1 MPWNQTTH
9 QKRIAMPMTAASV
22 AQRRMGFKALRAQ
35 KYEGQSPYLVSQ
47 GFSRWGVTNRIERE
61 GPSSSGFSRGG
72 YMATLM
78 AGHRKMEESKQARD
92 DPSAS
97 QALKMHQGRAQGADQ
112 APLAAIARVS
122 AAKSETW
129 ILVLCLRMYSMKGV
143 LTRGTNEETGSQVSW
158 DGP

>member
-1 MPWNQTTH
+1 
-9 QKRIAMPMTAASV
+9 MPMTAASV
-22 AQRRMGFKALRAQ
+22 AQRRMGFKAPRAQ

-47 GFSRWGVTNRIERE
+47 GFSRWGVTNRRRE

-78 AGHRKMEESKQARD
+78 AGHRKMEECKQVRD

-97 QALKMHQGRAQGADQ
+97 QKLKTHQGRTRGADQ

-129 ILVLCLRMYSMKGV
+129 ILVLCLRMYSMKRV

>member
-1 MPWNQTTH
+1 M
-9 QKRIAMPMTAASV
+9 K
-22 AQRRMGFKALRAQ
+22 
-35 KYEGQSPYLVSQ
+35 VSRPTWFPKDSA
-47 GFSRWGVTNRIERE
+47 GGGVTNRNERE
-61 GPSSSGFSRGG
+61 GPSTSGFSRGG

-78 AGHRKMEESKQARD
+78 AGHRKMEESKQVRD

-97 QALKMHQGRAQGADQ
+97 QELKTHQGRARGADQ

-143 LTRGTNEETGSQVSW
+143 LTRDTNEETGSQVSW

>member
-9 QKRIAMPMTAASV
+9 QKIAMPMTAASV
-22 AQRRMGFKALRAQ
+22 AQRRMGFKAPRAQ
-35 KYEGQSPYLVSQ
+35 KYEGQSSRLVSQ
-47 GFSRWGVTNRIERE
+47 GFSRRGVTNRRRE

-78 AGHRKMEESKQARD
+78 AGHRKMEESKQVRD
-92 DPSAS
+92 DPSTS

-112 APLAAIARVS
+112 APVAAIARVS

-129 ILVLCLRMYSMKGV
+129 IWVLCLRMYSMKGV

>member
-1 MPWNQTTH
+1 MEPDHTP
-9 QKRIAMPMTAASV
+9 KIAMPMTAASV
-22 AQRRMGFKALRAQ
+22 AQRRMGFKAPRAQ
-35 KYEGQSPYLVSQ
+35 KNEGQSPYLVSQ

-78 AGHRKMEESKQARD
+78 AGHRKMRESKQVRD
-92 DPSAS
+92 DPSTS
-97 QALKMHQGRAQGADQ
+97 QALKTHQGRAQGADQ

>member
-9 QKRIAMPMTAASV
+9 QKFAMPMTAASV
-22 AQRRMGFKALRAQ
+22 AQRRMGFKAPRAQ
-35 KYEGQSPYLVSQ
+35 NYEGQSPYLVSQ
-47 GFSRWGVTNRIERE
+47 GFIRGGVTNRIEE
-61 GPSSSGFSRGG
+61 RGHPP
-72 YMATLM
+72 LDS
-78 AGHRKMEESKQARD
+78 AGGGIWPLRHRKMEESKQVRD
-92 DPSAS
+92 DSSAS
-97 QALKMHQGRAQGADQ
+97 QALKTHQGRAQGADQ